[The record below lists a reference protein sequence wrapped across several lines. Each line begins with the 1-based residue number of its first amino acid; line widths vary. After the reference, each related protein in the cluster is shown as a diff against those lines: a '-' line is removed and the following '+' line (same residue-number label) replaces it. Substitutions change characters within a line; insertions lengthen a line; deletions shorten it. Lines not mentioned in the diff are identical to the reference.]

1 MAKVPARLRSVTY
14 SLSPMR
20 TGVMHG
26 LFKDWASGMAKRVKE
41 NAVDAGVFCALP
53 LGATVWCVK
62 SETTTTRNG
71 DATTTRRRRRDAR
84 DGTDEG
90 SRVEA

>member
-1 MAKVPARLRSVTY
+1 VVRR
-14 SLSPMR
+14 
-20 TGVMHG
+20 
-26 LFKDWASGMAKRVKE
+26 
-41 NAVDAGVFCALP
+41 
-53 LGATVWCVK
+53 

-71 DATTTRRRRRDAR
+71 DATMTRRRRRDAR